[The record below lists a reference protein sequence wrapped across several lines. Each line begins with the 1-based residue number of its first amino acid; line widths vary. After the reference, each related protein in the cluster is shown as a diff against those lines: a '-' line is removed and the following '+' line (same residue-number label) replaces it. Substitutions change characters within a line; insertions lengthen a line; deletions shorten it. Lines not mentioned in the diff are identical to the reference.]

1 MMRVLGNL
9 FAMAAGLL
17 IALLIADGVLR
28 LLGVGPVEIRQ
39 DSLLGY
45 RYVPGVQFRKF
56 DEGASTG
63 RINSQGWRDVEHAFA
78 KPAGR
83 TRVLILGD
91 SFVAAFQVPLDST
104 FFRKLERSLD
114 RRAGAPEKVEV
125 VALGQ
130 NGNGTAAECL
140 TYERFG
146 RRYDPDIVA
155 LLFILNDQA
164 DNWKPVALEK
174 SRPFFVAV
182 GDSMVL
188 DTSFAETAAFRHGE
202 HWMWLRTHSV
212 LWAQMHRALATLR
225 ARARP
230 PVQPGGVV
238 EQGYY
243 TTWNF
248 DARVPADTIAAFRLT
263 EKILAKLA
271 GEVQR
276 DGRRFVV
283 FAAGFAQQEDH
294 ALLAEYGKDPAF
306 DPDKTQRWL
315 LSIGARHGFDVIPL
329 TPAFRAASVALD
341 QPFWFG
347 KNGLYGHW
355 NSAGHTVAANVM
367 EDYLARAI
375 PGLDTTALA
384 PLPKGP
390 APSAP
395 EAVRRDHGGR

>member
-1 MMRVLGNL
+1 M
-9 FAMAAGLL
+9 
-17 IALLIADGVLR
+17 
-28 LLGVGPVEIRQ
+28 
-39 DSLLGY
+39 
-45 RYVPGVQFRKF
+45 
-56 DEGASTG
+56 
-63 RINSQGWRDVEHAFA
+63 
-78 KPAGR
+78 
-83 TRVLILGD
+83 
-91 SFVAAFQVPLDST
+91 
-104 FFRKLERSLD
+104 
-114 RRAGAPEKVEV
+114 
-125 VALGQ
+125 
-130 NGNGTAAECL
+130 
-140 TYERFG
+140 
-146 RRYDPDIVA
+146 
-155 LLFILNDQA
+155 
-164 DNWKPVALEK
+164 
-174 SRPFFVAV
+174 
-182 GDSMVL
+182 
-188 DTSFAETAAFRHGE
+188 
-202 HWMWLRTHSV
+202 
-212 LWAQMHRALATLR
+212 
-225 ARARP
+225 
-230 PVQPGGVV
+230 QPGGVV

-390 APSAP
+390 APPAP
-395 EAVRRDHGGR
+395 EAVRREHGGR